1 MAKQILSADYIKSV
15 IRGGAFGS
23 ILSQMVSKQYASG
36 EYWGMLNIQLGV
48 LYWLLLY
55 VLEKSVRSILP
66 RQKLESSK
74 LDYVITI
81 ICALLVGVP
90 INLYVVRIAE

>member
-1 MAKQILSADYIKSV
+1 MAKQTLSADYIKSV

-36 EYWGMLNIQLGV
+36 EYWGMLNIQLGI

-55 VLEKSVRSILP
+55 LLEKAVRSILP
-66 RQKLESSK
+66 REKLENSK
-74 LDYVITI
+74 LDYVITF
-81 ICALLVGVP
+81 ICALLIGVP
-90 INLYVVRIAE
+90 INLYVTRMAE